1 MSTLKGTTMTTAV
14 TARDRGAGLSTA
26 SLLVAKRAVL
36 TFLRTPQL
44 IIVGTVQLVGFL
56 VTFRYVFGGA
66 FGDYKGL
73 AYVDF
78 AVPGFI
84 AAGVPFTLIGT
95 AVVMAEDLHTGFIDR
110 LRSLPSP
117 SAAVL
122 TGRVLADTVVLAWSL
137 AVATL
142 VGFAIGFR
150 LHGSV
155 LQGLAAFGLC
165 LLFGLAFSWVFIL
178 LGLVARNGQAA
189 QGLSLL
195 VFPVT
200 FGSSAYVPIDGMPGW
215 LRAFAENQPVTWM
228 ANAVRAL
235 TLGDKA
241 VPVLGH
247 GAGYFVVRALIWSV
261 AIMIVFFGL
270 AVAVF
275 RRG

>member
-1 MSTLKGTTMTTAV
+1 MAVSTTAGG
-14 TARDRGAGLSTA
+14 RGAGLPMGTF
-26 SLLVAKRAVL
+26 LVAKRAVL

-44 IIVGTVQLVGFL
+44 VIVGTVQLVGFL

-66 FGDYKGL
+66 FGTYKGL
-73 AYVDF
+73 DYVDF

-95 AVVMAEDLHTGFIDR
+95 AVVMAEDLHTGFVDR

-122 TGRVLADTVVLAWSL
+122 TGRVLADTAVLAWSL
-137 AVATL
+137 AIAAL
-142 VGFAIGFR
+142 VGFGIGFR
-150 LHGSV
+150 PHGTAAAA
-155 LQGLAAFGLC
+155 LAAFGLC
-165 LLFGLAFSWVFIL
+165 LVFGLAFSWVFIT
-178 LGLVARNGQAA
+178 LGLLARNGQAA

-200 FGSSAYVPIDGMPGW
+200 FGSSAYVPVDTMPGW
-215 LRAFAENQPVTWM
+215 LRAFAENQPMTWM
-228 ANAVRAL
+228 ADAVRAL
-235 TLGDKA
+235 TLGDHA
-241 VPVLGH
+241 VHVLGH
-247 GAGYFVVRALIWSV
+247 DAGYFVPRALAWCAV
-261 AIMIVFFGL
+261 IMVVFAGL